1 MDSFFISQ
9 FDYWLLVWMCHSRL
23 MNNKVNRLHE
33 KCLRIVYSDK
43 TSPFEELLDKD
54 RSVTIHKI
62 NLQIL
67 ATEIFEIYR
76 KLSPNI
82 VTEAFRTRWISSFF
96 SMPYVYTVY
105 HRSESLSNLGWRTW
119 ELVTNAL
126 KELDDFNSSKT
137 KIKINR

>member
-1 MDSFFISQ
+1 
-9 FDYWLLVWMCHSRL
+9 

-105 HRSESLSNLGWRTW
+105 HRSESLSNLG
-119 ELVTNAL
+119 
-126 KELDDFNSSKT
+126 
-137 KIKINR
+137 

>member
-1 MDSFFISQ
+1 
-9 FDYWLLVWMCHSRL
+9 

-82 VTEAFRTRWISSFF
+82 VTEAFRTQWISSFF
-96 SMPYVYTVY
+96 PMPYVYTVY
-105 HRSESLSNLGWRTW
+105 HRSESLSNLG
-119 ELVTNAL
+119 
-126 KELDDFNSSKT
+126 
-137 KIKINR
+137 